1 MRKFSLLLAVTV
13 GLIGCGSPGIA
24 GKWNMTGAAVPEGS
38 KLVTEFAGNTFT
50 SRAEINQGGALI
62 KFEFS
67 GDYTYDGKKLK
78 LVGKTVKVDESSF
91 PSMAKAMIPQFKTS
105 LEKSVLAPQEGDA
118 KLEGDTMTFT
128 VNGQTTTF
136 TRVK

>member
-1 MRKFSLLLAVTV
+1 MLVVSV

-50 SRAEINQGGALI
+50 SRAEVNQGGALI

-78 LVGKTVKVDESSF
+78 LVGKTVKVDEASF
-91 PSMAKAMIPQFKTS
+91 PAMAKPMIPQFKAS
-105 LEKSVLAPQEGDA
+105 LEKSVLAPQEGDV
-118 KLEGDTMTFT
+118 KLEGDVMTFA